1 MIMGKLLSVCTA
13 ALFGCVM
20 MALFTGE
27 ALADK
32 RVALVVGNSQ
42 YRNPNLFLSNPKNDA
57 EDVAAALRTLGFE
70 VIHKTDLSKRDLE
83 LAMGQF
89 ARLSASADAALFFYA
104 GHALQYQG
112 LNYLMPVDAALE
124 DELSLRYQ
132 MISINDVRAALDQS
146 GGVKIMI
153 LDACRNNPVVDVF
166 KRRVSGTS
174 RTVEA
179 SRGLARIDKTQG
191 MVVSYATSADDVAAD
206 GAGRNSPYTAAL
218 LKRLQEPGLEIEV
231 MFRRIAAEVNEVTK
245 GRQRPETSVSLLSDY
260 YLNQQDRQAWEQ
272 IESSDDPTKLSDF
285 VRRFP
290 SSTLASQAQGRLQV
304 IERQSRELAEKQL
317 AERQN
322 AQRNE
327 EAQRTRL
334 ALADNER
341 AEREAAQRRAEREQ
355 ATRLAGVEREQQEN
369 TGLQRL
375 LDEQRR
381 LQAVEAERQ
390 RFEREKTVKTAPA
403 PASQEQ
409 ACRRDA
415 DILARLR
422 ASPVREDVIRF
433 ERELGCDRLRAQVL
447 RLGESLGIDDKPA
460 GVAQVPAPPRS
471 RIAVIEPEG
480 AELLANQR
488 QHDDEQKA
496 EAERQRAQQLAAAP
510 PVSQEQACK
519 LDAEKLT
526 RLRAS
531 QKRDEIVRFERELAC
546 EKLRAQ
552 VLRLRESLAE

>member
-1 MIMGKLLSVCTA
+1 
-13 ALFGCVM
+13 

-42 YRNPNLFLSNPKNDA
+42 YRNPSLALSNPKNDA

-70 VIHKTDLSKRDLE
+70 VIHKTDLTKRDLE

-89 ARLSASADAALFFYA
+89 ARLSTSADAALFYYA

-112 LNYLMPVDAALE
+112 QNYLMPVDAALE
-124 DELSLRYQ
+124 DEISLRYQ
-132 MISINDVRAALDQS
+132 MISINDVRAALDQTS
-146 GGVKIMI
+146 GVKIMI

-166 KRRVSGTS
+166 KRRVSGNS
-174 RTVEA
+174 RTVEQ

-231 MFRRIAAEVNEVTK
+231 MFRRIAAEVNEVTN

-260 YLNQQDRQAWEQ
+260 YLNQLDRQAWEKIQ
-272 IESSDDPTKLSDF
+272 DSDDPAKLSDF

-290 SSTLASQAQGRLQV
+290 SSPLGSQAQGRLQV

-317 AERQN
+317 AERQ
-322 AQRNE
+322 AALRNE
-327 EAQRTRL
+327 EAQRARL
-334 ALADNER
+334 ALSEKER
-341 AEREAAQRRAEREQ
+341 AEREAAQRAEREQ
-355 ATRLAGVEREQQEN
+355 ATRLAGVERERQEN
-369 TGLQRL
+369 TALQRL

-390 RFEREKTVKTAPA
+390 RLEREKTVKTAPV

-409 ACRRDA
+409 ACKRDA
-415 DILARLR
+415 DSLARLR
-422 ASPVREDVIRF
+422 ASPVPEDVIRF
-433 ERELGCDRLRAQVL
+433 ERELGCERLRAQVL
-447 RLGESLGIDDKPA
+447 RLRESLGIEAPA
-460 GVAQVPAPPRS
+460 AAQALQTPRS

-480 AELLANQR
+480 AERLANQ
-488 QHDDEQKA
+488 QSQEDEHQK
-496 EAERQRAQQLAAAP
+496 EAERQRLARESPPQVAAA

-519 LDAEKLT
+519 LDTEKLT
-526 RLRAS
+526 RLRAN
-531 QKRDEIVRFERELAC
+531 QKRDEVIRFERELTC
-546 EKLRAQ
+546 ERLRAQ